1 MLIPRTK
8 LGALAASTLLSVF
21 SLISCKDE
29 SASPTAPG
37 SATVMGTV
45 INGDDPAGSAL
56 AGVSVRV
63 LRTGQAV
70 QTDAAGNFTIT
81 GVPAGDQ
88 QFQFSRGDIDA
99 RGTISV
105 SGGATVAV
113 TAAISKRK
121 TVLISPRGPN
131 SPAQTVTP
139 CGKGETQ
146 IEGIVTGNSGG
157 TLTIFQEGHGT
168 FTVTV
173 TAETT
178 IRKGQTPVALAD
190 ILLGWRVH
198 VKALCDC
205 SGNCTAVEIIVQNE
219 NVVQT
224 PGTGT
229 PTVAA
234 TNTPTGTATVGTPTA
249 TNTPT
254 ITPTNTGTNTP
265 TNTGTNTP
273 TSTGTNTPTN
283 TGTNTPT
290 NTGTNTPT
298 STSTPSTPTVTPS
311 ATPTLTPTT

>member
-1 MLIPRTK
+1 MLSPRTK
-8 LGALAASTLLSVF
+8 VGVLVPSTLLLVF
-21 SLISCKDE
+21 SVVSCRDE

-37 SATVMGTV
+37 SASVMGTV

-56 AGVSVRV
+56 AGVNVRV

-70 QTDAAGNFTIT
+70 QTDAGGNFTIT

-99 RGTISV
+99 RATISV
-105 SGGATVAV
+105 SSGATVAV

-131 SPAQTVTP
+131 LPAQTPPPGTITP

-178 IRKGQTPVALAD
+178 IRKGETPVAIGD
-190 ILLGWRVH
+190 ILVGWRVH

-205 SGNCTAVEIIVQNE
+205 SGNCTAVEIIVQNQ
-219 NVVQT
+219 NTVT
-224 PGTGT
+224 PSTGT
-229 PTVAA
+229 PTAAA
-234 TNTPTGTATVGTPTA
+234 TNTPTVALTNTPTGTPTVGTPTA
-249 TNTPT
+249 TNTPS
-254 ITPTNTGTNTP
+254 NTP
-265 TNTGTNTP
+265 TN
-273 TSTGTNTPTN
+273 TGTNTPTN

-298 STSTPSTPTVTPS
+298 STSTPLTPTVTPS